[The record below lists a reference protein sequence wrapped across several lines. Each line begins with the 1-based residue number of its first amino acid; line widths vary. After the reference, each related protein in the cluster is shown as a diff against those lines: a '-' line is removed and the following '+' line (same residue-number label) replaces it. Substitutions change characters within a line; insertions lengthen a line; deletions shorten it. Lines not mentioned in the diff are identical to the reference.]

1 MLIPARG
8 EVALLP
14 TALESVRA
22 QDYDGVMEVVVA
34 DGAGTPAMAEMI
46 RARFPEVRVVPNPER
61 NAAAGLN
68 RALAATSHPV
78 IARCDVRCVLPAGY
92 IRRAVVTL
100 ERTSAVGVGGRQRPV
115 GTTAFEQAVGL
126 AMSMPLGSGDARW
139 RRGGP
144 EGPAETVFLGVF
156 RRESLEAVGGFDA
169 TLGRNQDYELNWR
182 LRRQGG
188 MVWFDPA
195 LEVGYRPRGTFA
207 ALARQY
213 FEYGRWKRVVLRRH
227 PGSWRWR
234 QLAAPLLVLLLAGS
248 GAVAVAAAF
257 APPAGQGALLGAVA
271 LAPFGYLSLL
281 AAGAACSGLF
291 RKDPAAVL
299 MPGILATMHLSWGTG
314 FLFAPTPQADR

>member
-1 MLIPARG
+1 MLPA
-8 EVALLP
+8 
-14 TALESVRA
+14 ALESVRA
-22 QDYDGVMEVVVA
+22 QDYDGAVEVVVA
-34 DGAGTPAMAEMI
+34 DGSETPAMAEMI

-68 RALAATSHPV
+68 RALAAAAHPIIV
-78 IARCDVRCVLPAGY
+78 RCDVRCVLPADY

-100 ERTSAVGVGGRQRPV
+100 ARTSAAGVGGRQCPA
-115 GTTAFEQAVGL
+115 GTTAFERAVGL

-144 EGPAETVFLGVF
+144 EGPADTVFLGVF

-182 LRRQGG
+182 LRQQGG

-195 LEVGYRPRGTFA
+195 LEVGYRPRGSFA

-213 FEYGRWKRVVLRRH
+213 FEYGRWKRVVLWRH

-248 GAVAVAAAF
+248 AALAVAAAF
-257 APPAGQGALLGAVA
+257 APPAGRDALLGAVA
-271 LAPFGYLSLL
+271 LAPFGYLSML
-281 AAGAACSGLF
+281 AVGAAFSGLF
-291 RKDPAAVL
+291 QKNPAAVL